1 MGINLNGRR
10 FTYQKMKNPLS
21 PKWMQ
26 KSLIAFLLICVGV
39 FCQSD
44 ESTSSWA
51 KLQIS
56 PSELCSMAYGS
67 FRVNIYEHAN
77 NHKATTTNANT
88 KKYFYAPIALLDHRS
103 ATNFYNN
110 VTKQPEVHF
119 RVEMW
124 NPKVESKVVNYLTKF
139 LSQPIESHQVQV
151 IPFDKVILAST
162 SPSTSFTLKSNWLP
176 YQLDKSLQLTL
187 SCFHQRDCTQLAAA
201 MRTKPQQFNDFKLLF
216 SLSSQ
221 TSQTKQTVIHIDNI
235 VSGQMMAQLLQKF
248 NENTKEALLTATD
261 EKKLLTESMTNVLV
275 DTFDDSDVVSQTSES
290 QIYNMLKNLLVSSRT
305 TIKEQS
311 DKMWDSVF
319 WNDDNYR
326 PDKTTKT
333 MNEIYKKL
341 DKEDQKKLINTFQN
355 TDTFEYGA
363 GGGVLGIASFESRFK
378 TELSRH
384 GSTTKEDINK
394 LLQESKNHGEWDG
407 EKFVPKPLA
416 LSRVNLAQLRDTQ
429 SFQDR
434 KVSVRYSTA
443 VLSTP
448 IHFVQNSDLT
458 TTDEWQEL
466 KDEFKG
472 VSLNISVSFN

>member
-1 MGINLNGRR
+1 MR
-10 FTYQKMKNPLS
+10 NPLS
-21 PKWMQ
+21 PKWMI
-26 KSLIAFLLICVGV
+26 KSLIAFLLLCVGV
-39 FCQSD
+39 FCQLN

-56 PSELCSMAYGS
+56 PSELCSMEHGS

-77 NHKATTTNANT
+77 NHKPTTTNANT
-88 KKYFYAPIALLDHRS
+88 KKYFYIALLNHRS

-124 NPKVESKVVNYLTKF
+124 NPKVESKVVNHLTKV
-139 LSQPIESHQVQV
+139 LRQPIDSYQVQV

-187 SCFHQRDCTQLAAA
+187 SCFHQRDCNQLAAA

-221 TSQTKQTVIHIDNI
+221 TSQTKETVIRIDNI
-235 VSGQMMAQLLQKF
+235 VSGQMMAQMLQKF
-248 NENTKEALLTATD
+248 NESTKEALLTATD

-290 QIYNMLKNLLVSSRT
+290 QIYNMLKSFLVSSRT
-305 TIKEQS
+305 IIKEQS

-333 MNEIYKKL
+333 MNDIYKKL
-341 DKEDQKKLINTFQN
+341 DKEDQKKLIDTFQN
-355 TDTFEYGA
+355 TNTFEYGA
-363 GGGVLGIASFESRFK
+363 GGSVVGIGSFESRFK

-394 LLQESKNHGEWDG
+394 LFQESKNHGEWDG

-416 LSRVNLAQLRDTQ
+416 LSRVNLAKLRDTQ
-429 SFQDR
+429 SFEDR
-434 KVSVRYSTA
+434 KVSIRYSTA

-448 IHFVQNSDLT
+448 IHFIPDSELT
-458 TTDEWQEL
+458 ATDEWQEL
-466 KDEFKG
+466 KDELKG
-472 VSLNISVSFN
+472 ISMNISV